1 MPRTMWVLLPVLLST
16 LLCVQPAHSLHCYNC
31 TGAMKSSQCNSIACS
46 VSDTRCGSFEIAD
59 KNGPGNKIIYFK
71 GCTNTSC
78 GEFFMELWGKANK
91 EIPTSLLQVDY
102 SCCSKD
108 LCNGADGVRGS
119 PLALIGTLLL
129 SFGPAFWAML

>member
-1 MPRTMWVLLPVLLST
+1 
-16 LLCVQPAHSLHCYNC
+16 
-31 TGAMKSSQCNSIACS
+31 
-46 VSDTRCGSFEIAD
+46 
-59 KNGPGNKIIYFK
+59 
-71 GCTNTSC
+71 
-78 GEFFMELWGKANK
+78 MELWGKANK